1 MKRPAMETAETLQ
14 LRIRAATDK
23 DMLLGIFFDASLSTL
38 ERLLGAPEVESVR
51 AEVFGKRRLVSFFRY
66 PAADILQLVEQ
77 GVKRSKPG
85 SRSYHQ
91 IAMELGRSAAGTFVD
106 SQSGK
111 MMSFLA
117 GDNPHRLLAS
127 APAAYKAV
135 TTFGERSYERVG
147 EKAARMH
154 FRADLLGPSWQQGV
168 VEQALGSMSQ
178 MKPRVRVEMKNASGT
193 DFTAHVEW

>member
-1 MKRPAMETAETLQ
+1 METAEMLQ

-23 DMLLGIFFDASLSTL
+23 DMLLGIFFDAALNTL
-38 ERLLGAPEVESVR
+38 TRLLGEAEVAAIR
-51 AEVFGKRRLVSFFRY
+51 AEVFGKRSVVSFFRY

-91 IAMELGRSAAGTFVD
+91 VAMELGRSAAGTFVD

-117 GDNPHRLLAS
+117 GDKPHRLLAS

-135 TTFGERSYERVG
+135 TTFGERSYERVS
-147 EKAARMH
+147 ENSARMH

-178 MKPRVRVEMKNASGT
+178 IRPRVRVEVKNASGT